1 KSIELLHE
9 DIDQN
14 VYICNKLY
22 NMTTVRINKN
32 ANKVALK
39 KALSELEG
47 INQSTDYKKYIGKIK
62 FAGDPVEF
70 QRDLR

>member
-1 KSIELLHE
+1 
-9 DIDQN
+9 
-14 VYICNKLY
+14 
-22 NMTTVRINKN
+22 MTTVRINKN